1 MFNIAILGLGD
12 FENWNNSQSL
22 SLGGASGVIKS
33 ILPYLEADSIYLM
46 GITSNRK
53 NLYEKIPLTKNIYI
67 VPIAYVPR
75 NAIPPIRFHAFFY
88 ARRINSILKKYEIHS
103 VYSHAEEI
111 SYWIKPGIR
120 ILYHM
125 HGSTNALVK
134 AKKRIFRSK
143 LLQDQWES
151 IRKANIK
158 KAKHIIA
165 IDHLCL
171 NLIKSHGMEDKAI
184 LLPNF
189 VDTGVFYK
197 DSAVCS
203 LLDHIDKKILLF
215 VGRIE
220 EVKGLELFVDTLLE
234 MNKREPGNWNGVI
247 VGRGTYEPILRKYIS
262 DASAESL
269 FHFTGPVFE
278 QYKLR
283 TIYNRASIL
292 MIPSFY
298 EGIPMVIL
306 ESLACGTPVVS
317 TDVGGVKDLIADG
330 AMCHVNDRRDPHGFA
345 DLIELALK
353 KKGASTDE
361 FRFSSLEASYLINNM
376 LRGGDIEIKNY
387 Q

>member
-33 ILPYLEADSIYLM
+33 ILPYLDADSIYLM

-53 NLYEKIPLTKNIYI
+53 NLYEKIPLTKNISI

-75 NAIPPIRFHAFFY
+75 NTFLPIRFHAFFY
-88 ARRINSILKKYEIHS
+88 GRRINSIIKKYEIHS

-151 IRKANIK
+151 IRIANIR

-171 NLIKSHGMEDKAI
+171 NLIKRHGMEDKAI

-197 DSAVCS
+197 DTAECS
-203 LLDHIDKKILLF
+203 LLDRIDKKILLF

-234 MNKREPGNWNGVI
+234 MDRREPGKWNGVI

-269 FHFTGPVFE
+269 FYFTGPVFE
-278 QYKLR
+278 QFKLR
-283 TIYNRASIL
+283 AIYNRASIL

-298 EGIPMVIL
+298 EGRHMVIV
-306 ESLACGTPVVS
+306 ESLACGTPVIS
-317 TDVGGVKDLIADG
+317 TDVGGVKELIADG
-330 AMCHVNDRRDPHGFA
+330 IMCHVNDRRDPYGFA

-353 KKGASTDE
+353 KKDALTDK
-361 FRFSSLEASYLINNM
+361 FRFSSLKASYLINNI
-376 LRGGDIEIKNY
+376 LREGEFERKIY

>member
-33 ILPYLEADSIYLM
+33 ILPYLDADSIYLM
-46 GITSNRK
+46 GITSNKK
-53 NLYEKIPLTKNIYI
+53 NLYEKIPLTKNISI

-75 NAIPPIRFHAFFY
+75 NTILPIRFYAFFY
-88 ARRINSILKKYEIHS
+88 GRKINSVIRNYNIHS

-111 SYWIKPGIR
+111 SYWIKPGMR

-134 AKKRIFRSK
+134 AKKRIFRTK
-143 LLQDQWES
+143 LLREQWES
-151 IRKANIK
+151 IRRANIK

-165 IDHLCL
+165 IDHLCM
-171 NLIKSHGMEDKAI
+171 NLIRRHGMEDKAV

-189 VDTGVFYK
+189 VDTSVFYK
-197 DSAVCS
+197 DTAGCS
-203 LLDHIDKKILLF
+203 LVEHIDKKILLF

-234 MNKREPGNWNGVI
+234 MNRRETGKWNGVI
-247 VGRGTYEPILRKYIS
+247 VGRGTYEPILKKYIS

-269 FHFTGPVFE
+269 FYFTGPVFE
-278 QYKLR
+278 QDKLR
-283 TIYNRASIL
+283 GIYNKASIL

-306 ESLACGTPVVS
+306 ESLACGTPVIS

-330 AMCHVNDRRDPHGFA
+330 VLCHVNDRRDPIEFA
-345 DLIELALK
+345 DLIEFALK
-353 KKGASTDE
+353 KKDASTDE
-361 FRFSSLEASYLINNM
+361 FRFSSLKASYLINNI
-376 LRGGDIEIKNY
+376 LRGGEFEKKNY
-387 Q
+387 

>member
-33 ILPYLEADSIYLM
+33 ILPYLDADSIYLM
-46 GITSNRK
+46 GITSNKK
-53 NLYEKIPLTKNIYI
+53 NLYEKIPLTKNISI

-75 NAIPPIRFHAFFY
+75 NTILPIRFYAFFY
-88 ARRINSILKKYEIHS
+88 GRKINSVIRNYNIHS

-111 SYWIKPGIR
+111 SYWIKPGMR

-134 AKKRIFRSK
+134 AKKRIFRTK
-143 LLQDQWES
+143 LLREQWES
-151 IRKANIK
+151 IRRANIK

-165 IDHLCL
+165 IDHLCM
-171 NLIKSHGMEDKAI
+171 NLIRRHGMEDKAV

-189 VDTGVFYK
+189 VDTSVFYK
-197 DSAVCS
+197 DTAGCS
-203 LLDHIDKKILLF
+203 LVEHIDKKILLF

-234 MNKREPGNWNGVI
+234 MNRRETGEWNGVI
-247 VGRGTYEPILRKYIS
+247 VGRGTYEPILKKYIS

-269 FHFTGPVFE
+269 FYFTGPVFE
-278 QYKLR
+278 QDKLR
-283 TIYNRASIL
+283 GIYNKASIL

-306 ESLACGTPVVS
+306 ESLACGTPVIS

-330 AMCHVNDRRDPHGFA
+330 VLCHVNDRRDPSEFA
-345 DLIELALK
+345 DLIEFALK
-353 KKGASTDE
+353 KKDASTDE
-361 FRFSSLEASYLINNM
+361 FRFSSLKASYLINNI
-376 LRGGDIEIKNY
+376 LRGGEFEKKNY
-387 Q
+387 

>member
-33 ILPYLEADSIYLM
+33 ILPYLDADSIYLM
-46 GITSNRK
+46 GITSNKK
-53 NLYEKIPLTKNIYI
+53 NLYEKIPLTKNISI

-75 NAIPPIRFHAFFY
+75 NTILPIRFYAFFY
-88 ARRINSILKKYEIHS
+88 GRKINSVIRNYNIHS

-111 SYWIKPGIR
+111 SYWIKPGMR

-134 AKKRIFRSK
+134 AKKRIFRTK
-143 LLQDQWES
+143 LLREQWES
-151 IRKANIK
+151 IRRANIK

-165 IDHLCL
+165 IDHLCM
-171 NLIKSHGMEDKAI
+171 NLIRRHGMEDKAV

-189 VDTGVFYK
+189 VDTSVFYK
-197 DSAVCS
+197 DTAGCS
-203 LLDHIDKKILLF
+203 LVEHIDKKILLF

-234 MNKREPGNWNGVI
+234 MNRRETGKWNGVI
-247 VGRGTYEPILRKYIS
+247 VGRGTYEPILKKYIS

-269 FHFTGPVFE
+269 FYFTGPVFE
-278 QYKLR
+278 QDKLR
-283 TIYNRASIL
+283 GIYNKASIL

-306 ESLACGTPVVS
+306 ESLACGTPVIS

-330 AMCHVNDRRDPHGFA
+330 VLCHVNDRRDPSEFA
-345 DLIELALK
+345 DLIEFALK
-353 KKGASTDE
+353 KKDASTDE
-361 FRFSSLEASYLINNM
+361 FRFSSLKASYLINNI
-376 LRGGDIEIKNY
+376 LRGGEFEKKNY
-387 Q
+387 

>member
-33 ILPYLEADSIYLM
+33 ILPYLDADSIYLM
-46 GITSNRK
+46 GITSNKK
-53 NLYEKIPLTKNIYI
+53 NLYEKIPLTKNISI

-75 NAIPPIRFHAFFY
+75 NTILPIRFYAFFY
-88 ARRINSILKKYEIHS
+88 GRKINSVIRNYNIHS

-111 SYWIKPGIR
+111 SYWIKPGMR

-134 AKKRIFRSK
+134 AKKRIFRTK
-143 LLQDQWES
+143 LLREQWES
-151 IRKANIK
+151 IRRANIK

-165 IDHLCL
+165 IDHLCM
-171 NLIKSHGMEDKAI
+171 NLIRRHGMEDKAV

-189 VDTGVFYK
+189 VDTSVFYK
-197 DSAVCS
+197 DTAGCS
-203 LLDHIDKKILLF
+203 LVEHIDKKILLF

-234 MNKREPGNWNGVI
+234 MNRRETGEWNGVI
-247 VGRGTYEPILRKYIS
+247 VGRGTYEPILKKYIS

-269 FHFTGPVFE
+269 FYFTGPVFE
-278 QYKLR
+278 QDKLR
-283 TIYNRASIL
+283 GIYNKASIL

-306 ESLACGTPVVS
+306 ESLACGTPVIS

-330 AMCHVNDRRDPHGFA
+330 VLCHVNDRRDPNEFA

-353 KKGASTDE
+353 NEDVSSDE
-361 FRFSSLEASYLINNM
+361 FRFSSLKASYLINNI
-376 LRGGDIEIKNY
+376 LRGGEFEKKNY
-387 Q
+387 